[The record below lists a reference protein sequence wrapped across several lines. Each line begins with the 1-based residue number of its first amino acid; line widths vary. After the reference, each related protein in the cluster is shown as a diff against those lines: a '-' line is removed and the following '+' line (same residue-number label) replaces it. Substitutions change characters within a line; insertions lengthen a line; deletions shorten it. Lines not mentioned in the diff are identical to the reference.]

1 MGFKCGIVGLPNVG
15 KSTIFN
21 ALTRSSALAANYPF
35 ATIDPNVGIVAVP
48 DPRLQVLTTLVP
60 AKKVVPTSV
69 EIVDIAGIVK
79 GASQGEGL
87 GNQFLTHIAE
97 VDAILEVVRCFEGG
111 DVIHVAGKVDPLA
124 DVEVILT
131 ELILKDMDTL
141 AKFKARLD
149 KGARAGDKTAK
160 AAMTLVERYEKTL
173 NEGKPA
179 RTVSVTPEERA
190 LVKEVRLLTDKPILY
205 VANVAEE
212 DLGKPD
218 NAHVQ
223 AVRKHAAAEGS
234 AMITISGKIEEEISR
249 LEGDER
255 DEFLKAMSLEESG
268 LDRLAREGHK
278 LLALQTFF
286 TVGET
291 ENRAWTFEKGNT
303 APQAAGKIHSDF
315 EKGFIRAEVMA
326 YDDFVKLG
334 GEQKMKEAGK
344 FRLEGKEYVVQD
356 GDIMHFRFSV

>member
-21 ALTRSSALAANYPF
+21 ALTRGSALAANYPF

-48 DPRLQVLTTLVP
+48 DARLKVLTALVP
-60 AKKVVPTSV
+60 TKKIVTTSV

-97 VDAILEVVRCFEGG
+97 VDAILEVVRCFDGT
-111 DVIHVAGKVDPLA
+111 DIVHVSGSIDPLR
-124 DVEVILT
+124 DVEVIQT
-131 ELILKDMDTL
+131 ELILRDMDVL
-141 AKFKARLD
+141 AKHKSRLEKLARMDKKAQ
-149 KGARAGDKTAK
+149 GAIDVLA
-160 AAMTLVERYEKTL
+160 RYEKVF
-173 NEGKPA
+173 NEGRPA
-179 RTVSVTPEERA
+179 RACALTPEERA
-190 LVKEVRLLTDKPILY
+190 LVKDVRFITDKPILY

-218 NAHVQ
+218 NAHVA

-234 AMITISGKIEEEISR
+234 AMITISGKIEEEISK
-249 LEGDER
+249 LEGEEKE
-255 DEFLKAMSLEESG
+255 EFLKAMNLSESG
-268 LDRLAREGHK
+268 LDSLAREGHK

-286 TVGET
+286 TVGDI
-291 ENRAWTFEKGNT
+291 ENRAWTFEKGST

-326 YDDFVKLG
+326 YDDFVKFG

-344 FRLEGKEYVVQD
+344 FRLEGKEYIVQD